1 MLARNNW
8 CLKSRIAE
16 KNADVGLHE
25 VLAVV
30 ERVDGAQTVV
40 VAELFTSVLVLNA
53 RDQVDEVVLVHRPG
67 ILEAARTLCLT

>member
-1 MLARNNW
+1 M
-8 CLKSRIAE
+8 KSRVVK
-16 KNADVGLHE
+16 KNAGVGLHE

-30 ERVDGAQTVV
+30 ERVDGAQLVV

-67 ILEAARTLCLT
+67 ILEAARALCLT

>member
-1 MLARNNW
+1 MLAWSNW
-8 CLKSRIAE
+8 CLKSGVAE

-30 ERVDGAQTVV
+30 ERVDGAQLVV
-40 VAELFTSVLVLNA
+40 AAELFTSVLVLNA

-67 ILEAARTLCLT
+67 ILETALALCLT

>member
-1 MLARNNW
+1 M
-8 CLKSRIAE
+8 KSRIAE
-16 KNADVGLHE
+16 KNAGVGLHE

-30 ERVDGAQTVV
+30 ERVDGAQLVI

-67 ILEAARTLCLT
+67 ILEAAHAFRLT

>member
-1 MLARNNW
+1 M
-8 CLKSRIAE
+8 KSRIAE

-30 ERVDGAQTVV
+30 ERVDGAQLV
-40 VAELFTSVLVLNA
+40 VAAKLFASVLVLNA

-67 ILEAARTLCLT
+67 ILEAALALCLT

>member
-1 MLARNNW
+1 M
-8 CLKSRIAE
+8 KSGVAK
-16 KNADVGLHE
+16 KNAGVGLHE

-30 ERVDGAQTVV
+30 ERVDRAQTVV

-67 ILEAARTLCLT
+67 ILETALALCLT

>member
-1 MLARNNW
+1 M
-8 CLKSRIAE
+8 KSRIAE
-16 KNADVGLHE
+16 KNAGVGLHE

>member
-1 MLARNNW
+1 M
-8 CLKSRIAE
+8 KSRIAE

-30 ERVDGAQTVV
+30 ERVDGAQLVV
-40 VAELFTSVLVLNA
+40 AAELFTSVLVLNA
-53 RDQVDEVVLVHRPG
+53 RDQVEEVVFAHRPG

>member
-30 ERVDGAQTVV
+30 ERVDGAQLVV
-40 VAELFTSVLVLNA
+40 AAELFTSVLVLNA

-67 ILEAARTLCLT
+67 ILETARALSLT

>member
-8 CLKSRIAE
+8 CLKSGAAE
-16 KNADVGLHE
+16 KNAGVGLHE

-30 ERVDGAQTVV
+30 ERVDRAQTVV
-40 VAELFTSVLVLNA
+40 AAELFTSVLVLNA

-67 ILEAARTLCLT
+67 ILETARAFPLT

>member
-1 MLARNNW
+1 M
-8 CLKSRIAE
+8 KSGVAK
-16 KNADVGLHE
+16 KNAGVGLHE

-30 ERVDGAQTVV
+30 ERVDGAQLVV

-67 ILEAARTLCLT
+67 ILEAALALP

>member
-30 ERVDGAQTVV
+30 ERVDGAQLVV
-40 VAELFTSVLVLNA
+40 PAELFASVLVLNA
-53 RDQVDEVVLVHRPG
+53 RNKVDEVVFVHRPG